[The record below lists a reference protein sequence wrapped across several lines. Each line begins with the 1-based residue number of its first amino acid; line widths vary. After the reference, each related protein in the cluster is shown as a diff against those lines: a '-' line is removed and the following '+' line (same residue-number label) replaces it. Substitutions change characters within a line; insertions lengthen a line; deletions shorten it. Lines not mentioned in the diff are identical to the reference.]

1 MPDDELNPV
10 VGIDLGTTF
19 SAIAHWKKDHPEVY
33 KFKNGETVPSV
44 VHIQKSLEPLV
55 GKFALKQLIMDPENT
70 VEKAKRYMGD
80 NSKEYQLR
88 GGVYTPV
95 DISAMILKWMAKDVA
110 DMFPSTSGF
119 EFAGAIVTHP
129 QYFKYPQIARTQE
142 AAEQAGLPVIRLLS
156 EPVAAA
162 LDYGFSQY
170 HQMEK
175 EISEKILIF
184 DLGGGTF
191 DVTVLE
197 VINALNSTTFRVLSV
212 GGDDMLG
219 GTNFDEALVEWAL
232 KKGGVDLSTV
242 QDERMRRSAMA
253 RLVENIIEVKC
264 GLSSAEDWPIMAP
277 NILPGEHLELD
288 VSREQFNQILQPYCD
303 RIRRIVSG
311 TIASANL
318 RAGELDRT
326 IMIGGS
332 SRIPIM
338 RDIVHQETGAQ
349 PWANADP
356 DLAVCRGAAFLAAMQ
371 DGRIDTNKEIIVE
384 EATSHALGIKAAG
397 DKFAVLIPANRPAP
411 VEATKI
417 FTTRSEAFTVT
428 PYQGSGKKVTDDGVI
443 ELMPINVSGVQ
454 LDGTG
459 QADVKITFKVN
470 DQQMLFVKIEAP
482 GVYEEGQ
489 VEVKPQ

>member
-1 MPDDELNPV
+1 MPDNTLNPV

-19 SAIAHWKKDHPEVY
+19 SAIARWADDRPEHY
-33 KFKNGETVPSV
+33 RLADGNDSLPSV
-44 VHIQKSLEPLV
+44 VYIQEGGKPLV
-55 GKFALKQLIMDPENT
+55 GKYARQKLIIDPENA
-70 VEKAKRYMGD
+70 VAKAKRFMGD
-80 NSKEYQLR
+80 DGKKFFLRGKEYS
-88 GGVYTPV
+88 PV
-95 DISAMILKWMAKDVA
+95 DISALILERIA
-110 DMFPSTSGF
+110 DDIKKKFPSTSGF

-129 QYFKYPQIARTQE
+129 QYFKYPQIARTQQ

-162 LDYGFSQY
+162 LDYGFTQY
-170 HQMEK
+170 QRMDK
-175 EISEKILIF
+175 EVSEKILVF

-191 DVTVLE
+191 DVTVLH
-197 VINALNSTTFRVLSV
+197 VINDLQRTTFRVLSV

-219 GTNFDEALVEWAL
+219 GTNFDEKLAEWAL
-232 KKGGVDLSTV
+232 KESGIDLDTV
-242 QDERMRRSAMA
+242 TDKAARDRSRAKLLEKA
-253 RLVENIIEVKC
+253 IEVKC
-264 GLSSAEDWPIMAP
+264 GLSAMEDELMAVP
-277 NILPGEHLELD
+277 SILPDKHMDLE
-288 VSREQFNQILQPYCD
+288 VTREQFNEILKPYCD
-303 RIRRIVSG
+303 RIRRIVSS

-338 RDIVHQETGAQ
+338 REIVREETGAE
-349 PWANADP
+349 PWADADP
-356 DLAVCRGAAFLAAMQ
+356 DLAVCRGAAFLAAME
-371 DGRIDTNKEIIVE
+371 DGRVETNKEIVVE
-384 EATSHALGIKAAG
+384 EATSHALGIRAAG

-417 FTTRSEAFTVT
+417 FTTHSEGFTVT
-428 PYQGSGKKVTDDGVI
+428 PYQGTGKKVTDDGVI

-454 LDGTG
+454 LDGSG

-489 VEVKPQ
+489 VEVKQ